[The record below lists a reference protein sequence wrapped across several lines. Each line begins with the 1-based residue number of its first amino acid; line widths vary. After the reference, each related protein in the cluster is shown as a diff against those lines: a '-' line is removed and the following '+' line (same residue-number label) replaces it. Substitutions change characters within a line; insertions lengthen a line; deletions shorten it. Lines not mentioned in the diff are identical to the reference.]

1 MSDWRDVVVVEVVVV
16 WVGREL
22 VVVITSRPP
31 SPQAPVGGAGAV
43 VRVMVGVPGGQL
55 VGGEGQQRTAICR
68 AVKSIFT
75 HRQLRLRGSSLLTA
89 AGHHPSC
96 GSPHSESREN
106 WGSSEE
112 RGSRVRGGG

>member
-1 MSDWRDVVVVEVVVV
+1 MCEGVVSGVCGGMWVSDWRDVVVVEVVVV

-55 VGGEGQQRTAICR
+55 VGGEGQQ
-68 AVKSIFT
+68 
-75 HRQLRLRGSSLLTA
+75 
-89 AGHHPSC
+89 
-96 GSPHSESREN
+96 SR
-106 WGSSEE
+106 
-112 RGSRVRGGG
+112 

>member
-1 MSDWRDVVVVEVVVV
+1 MVVEVVVV

-55 VGGEGQQRTAICR
+55 VGGEGQQ
-68 AVKSIFT
+68 
-75 HRQLRLRGSSLLTA
+75 
-89 AGHHPSC
+89 
-96 GSPHSESREN
+96 SR
-106 WGSSEE
+106 
-112 RGSRVRGGG
+112 